1 MGEEST
7 KQEGNTQ
14 SQPNQ
19 SQSTVNPLLN
29 RPLNPKLQIIVQ
41 KGSDKP
47 LERIQEGHI
56 EQKQN
61 GGRIT
66 EQKKDEG
73 KASKE

>member
-1 MGEEST
+1 MGEET
-7 KQEGNTQ
+7 TTQGGNTQ

-19 SQSTVNPLLN
+19 SQSTENPLLN

-47 LERIQEGHI
+47 LERVQEGQI
-56 EQKQN
+56 ERKQD

-66 EQKKDEG
+66 EQKRED

>member
-1 MGEEST
+1 MGNEST
-7 KQEGNTQ
+7 NQGENTQ

-19 SQSTVNPLLN
+19 TQSTENSLLK

-47 LERIQEGHI
+47 LERTQESQI
-56 EQKQN
+56 ERKQN
-61 GGRIT
+61 GGKIT
-66 EQKKDEG
+66 EQKEEEG

>member
-1 MGEEST
+1 MGDEST

-14 SQPNQ
+14 SQPNPT
-19 SQSTVNPLLN
+19 QSTENPLLN

-47 LERIQEGHI
+47 LERTQEGQI
-56 EQKQN
+56 ERKQD

-66 EQKKDEG
+66 EQKKEG